1 MIIIFSSG
9 GHLRYQLYIWLER
22 EVEALRRLC
31 GYLAAGSSGGGGALL
46 CAEPELA
53 PLPERPTLHQLLVRE
68 KADFEAK
75 VQRALNRKRWLK
87 GKSYKYLNSLIN
99 V

>member
-1 MIIIFSSG
+1 MGVNDCSG

-31 GYLAAGSSGGGGALL
+31 GYASRGGATAPGELV
-46 CAEPELA
+46 CAENEPCT
-53 PLPERPTLHQLLVRE
+53 LPDRPTLHQLLIKE

-75 VQRALNRKRWLK
+75 VQRAVARKKWLK
-87 GKSYKYLNSLIN
+87 GYFTYASYFIM
-99 V
+99 

>member
-1 MIIIFSSG
+1 MLRCAG

-31 GYLAAGSSGGGGALL
+31 GYAAAGGAAGELL
-46 CAEPELA
+46 CADADPP
-53 PLPERPTLHQLLVRE
+53 PLPDRPTLHQLLARE

-75 VQRALNRKRWLK
+75 VQRAVRRRKWLK
-87 GKSYKYLNSLIN
+87 GNKYM
-99 V
+99 